1 MSGRISPEEIVLE
14 KRPPPSDG
22 PVEAAVVVVVPP
34 RPSVKPMGAGCC
46 GAVEVRT
53 EPNVRPVPAGADEEV
68 VAVVVREKGV
78 AEAVGLLKAK
88 LKPVD
93 AAVVA
98 WAPEG
103 KYNQGYNLFPLTF
116 QDLILKI
123 SQKYKH
129 T

>member
-1 MSGRISPEEIVLE
+1 ME

-98 WAPEG
+98 WAPNVRPAVGAAALEAG
-103 KYNQGYNLFPLTF
+103 V
-116 QDLILKI
+116 LKENPPVGF
-123 SQKYKH
+123 
-129 T
+129 